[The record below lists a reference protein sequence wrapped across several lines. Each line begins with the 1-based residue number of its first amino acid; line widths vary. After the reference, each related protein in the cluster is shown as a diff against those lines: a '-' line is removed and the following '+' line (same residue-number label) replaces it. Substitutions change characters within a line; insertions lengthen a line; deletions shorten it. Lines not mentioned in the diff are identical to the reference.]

1 MDVKAIASRWRRCVL
16 AVLVIA
22 WVAVAGPAQAAQ
34 PVAMVTDIVGGNSVT
49 GMGESTELSL
59 LAELAPGGGI
69 DLAAG
74 SRLVI
79 VYYESGNEY
88 VFAGP
93 ASIRIGAEAPEVL
106 SGNSPEERQVLLAS
120 GGAEIIIQPA
130 GMVQASMVL
139 RGSDP
144 NIDIR
149 LDNLVDTKT
158 LERRPVFRWRP
169 MPGSAT
175 YHFELIDDSGESLVE
190 ADVAATEFLL
200 PEAVTLEVGVTY
212 TWEVTARTPDGVLH
226 GGWGDFVLATDAERA
241 LVEELRPPD
250 DAPFSRRVMFA
261 MVLQQM
267 ELLDEALVHWKGLLA
282 ERGDDPK
289 LRQLAGE

>member
-16 AVLVIA
+16 ATFVIA
-22 WVAVAGPAQAAQ
+22 WVAVAGPSQAAQ
-34 PVAMVTDIVGGNSVT
+34 PVAMVTDIVGANSVT
-49 GMGESTELSL
+49 GMGESTEIL
-59 LAELAPGGGI
+59 LLDELAPGGGI

-93 ASIRIGAEAPEVL
+93 ASIRIGAEAPDVL

-120 GGAEIIIQPA
+120 AGAEIIIQPA
-130 GMVQASMVL
+130 GMVQASLVL
-139 RGSDP
+139 RGTDP
-144 NIDIR
+144 EIDIT

-158 LERRPVFRWRP
+158 LDRRPLFRWRP
-169 MPGSAT
+169 FPGSAT
-175 YHFELIDDSGESLVE
+175 YHFELLDDSGDSLAE
-190 ADVAATEFLL
+190 ADVAATELLL

-226 GGWGDFVLATDAERA
+226 GGWGDFLLATEAERA
-241 LVEELRPPD
+241 LVEELRPPT

-261 MVLQQM
+261 VVLQQM
-267 ELLDEALVHWKGLLA
+267 ELLDEAQEHWKRLLA
-282 ERGDDPK
+282 ERGDEPK
-289 LRQLAGE
+289 LRQLVGE